1 MVRQFWLL
9 IRITIMIIKSID
21 LTDIG
26 KVLKK
31 RVPSFENWGF

>member
-1 MVRQFWLL
+1 
-9 IRITIMIIKSID
+9 MIIKSID